1 MPYLRLLS
9 RVRVF
14 VTLWTVAQQVALSM
28 GFFRQE
34 HWSGWPFPPPGDLP
48 PPGIE
53 PLSPALADGL
63 YRTERTAVLQDQRE
77 GEQPVSGQQFLLPD
91 LSNVSLLPSLRCVS

>member
-1 MPYLRLLS
+1 MSYLRLLS

-48 PPGIE
+48 DSGIE
-53 PLSPALADGL
+53 AASPPLQAGS
-63 YRTERTAVLQDQRE
+63 
-77 GEQPVSGQQFLLPD
+77 
-91 LSNVSLLPSLRCVS
+91 SLLSHQERLCYLIYQPKC